1 MEMLY
6 SYDKEVHHKLVVSIK
21 DGGITAKDHS
31 TAGERRKKGKCSY
44 KLIKRGKDFLKKEL
58 DLDEVHISKAF
69 RLGKGRSSALL

>member
-6 SYDKEVHHKLVVSIK
+6 SRDKEVHHKLVVSIK

-44 KLIKRGKDFLKKEL
+44 KSIKGGKDFLK
-58 DLDEVHISKAF
+58 
-69 RLGKGRSSALL
+69 RN